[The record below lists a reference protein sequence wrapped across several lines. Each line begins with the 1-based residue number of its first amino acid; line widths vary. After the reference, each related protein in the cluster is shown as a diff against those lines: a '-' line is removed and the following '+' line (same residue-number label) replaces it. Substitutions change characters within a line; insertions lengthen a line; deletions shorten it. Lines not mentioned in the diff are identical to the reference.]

1 MKRKWLIAAGML
13 LSFALTTHAQ
23 DKNFHIY
30 LCIGQSNMVGAAKV
44 QPVSSRLMQSM
55 IKTEPWAPGVR
66 QCHHSVAVMQVS
78 VQRISSADRW

>member
-30 LCIGQSNMVGAAKV
+30 LCIGQSNMVGAA
-44 QPVSSRLMQSM
+44 SRLCCGCSF
-55 IKTEPWAPGVR
+55 P
-66 QCHHSVAVMQVS
+66 VA
-78 VQRISSADRW
+78 